1 MGKHA
6 ETRRSSPNDSTRAVS
21 VTSSAANA
29 VSFSTAVAPPAS
41 DAAIV
46 EAGFDVRIS
55 AQARFGISNFGE
67 LASRVQDHAVKGKFS
82 LSF

>member
-1 MGKHA
+1 
-6 ETRRSSPNDSTRAVS
+6 
-21 VTSSAANA
+21 